1 MGVFA
6 IVSGEKNIMAFK
18 LTEEQLMIQSMVR
31 DLSRSEFAPKAME
44 RDRTAEFPADNLK
57 KLGELGLMGM
67 MVPSEYGGSGAD
79 TVSYV
84 LALAEVAYACA
95 STAVVMSV
103 HNSIVCESILR
114 YGNAKQKEKYLH
126 PLALG
131 KIIGA
136 FALTEPDAG
145 SDPARQSTRAVFGGD
160 SYVLNGRKRFT
171 TTGKNAGLII
181 VTAKTDEKLRHRGIS
196 AFLVEQG
203 SPGLTVGPLENKMG
217 LRASDTADLIFE
229 NCRIPAENRLGN
241 EGDGFLIAMT
251 ALDGGR
257 IGIAA
262 QSVGVAKA
270 AFDAAVHYAEE
281 REQFGQTIS
290 KFQGLRWMVAD
301 MAIEIE
307 AARLLMLSAA
317 EMKDNGEN
325 YTLQAS
331 MAKLYAS
338 EMVNR
343 VTAKA
348 IQIHG
353 GYGFT
358 KEYPVERYYRDARV
372 FTIYEGT
379 SEIQRVVISNLI
391 FRDKRV

>member
-1 MGVFA
+1 M
-6 IVSGEKNIMAFK
+6 SFK

-31 DLSRSEFAPKAME
+31 DLARSEFAPQAME
-44 RDRTAEFPADNLK
+44 RDKTKEFPAENLK

-67 MVPSEYGGSGAD
+67 MIPPEYGGSGAD

-103 HNSIVCESILR
+103 HNSIVCESVLR
-114 YGNAKQKEKYLH
+114 YGTDDQKEKYLKQM
-126 PLALG
+126 ATG
-131 KIIGA
+131 EMIGA
-136 FALTEPDAG
+136 FALTEPNAG
-145 SDPARQSTRAVFGGD
+145 SDPSRQTTKAVLEGD
-160 SYVLNGRKRFT
+160 SYVLNGTKRFT
-171 TTGKNAGLII
+171 TTGKNAGIII
-181 VTAKTDEKLRHRGIS
+181 VTAKTDEEARHKGIS
-196 AFLVEQG
+196 AFLIEQG
-203 SPGLTVGPLENKMG
+203 TPGLKVGPLEDKMG
-217 LRASDTADLIFE
+217 LRASDTVDLIIE
-229 NCRIPAENRLGN
+229 DCRIPAANRLGN

-251 ALDGGR
+251 GLDGGR

-270 AFDAAVHYAEE
+270 AFDAAVQYSRE
-281 REQFGQTIS
+281 REQFGQSIS
-290 KFQGLRWMVAD
+290 KFQGLRWMIAD
-301 MAIEIE
+301 MATEIE
-307 AARLLMLSAA
+307 AARLMMLSAA

-343 VTAKA
+343 ITPKA

-379 SEIQRVVISNLI
+379 SEIQRIVISNQILK
-391 FRDKRV
+391 DKRTP